1 MDTWFLQDPGI
12 TKSRTKRQIQLVLVE
27 KGTGFILWSDVVDN
41 LTKYTR
47 QGGPFHTM
55 HLSSGNLRFNL
66 NTKRYSKNVIIIL
79 PVFGTI

>member
-1 MDTWFLQDPGI
+1 
-12 TKSRTKRQIQLVLVE
+12 LVLVE

-55 HLSSGNLRFNL
+55 HLSSGNLRFNFD
-66 NTKRYSKNVIIIL
+66 TKKVILKNVILIS